1 VQASREEKVYKL
13 KKALYSLHQTPRGW
27 NQKIDASLVSLGFQR
42 CPSDP
47 AIYCRGEKNGSRLI
61 LRVYVDDLLI
71 TGSSVLEIQKFK
83 KQMEK
88 LFKMSDLGVLHYYLG
103 IEVKKKDGGLILTQ
117 SNYAQR
123 ILEKAGMEGRNPCR
137 IPMEPKMKLSK
148 ESSSPL
154 VDATFYR
161 SVVGSLRYFV
171 NTRPD
176 IAFVVDFVSRFIQ
189 EPYSCRYPIDRVPLS
204 TGFKTR

>member
-1 VQASREEKVYKL
+1 
-13 KKALYSLHQTPRGW
+13 
-27 NQKIDASLVSLGFQR
+27 
-42 CPSDP
+42 
-47 AIYCRGEKNGSRLI
+47 
-61 LRVYVDDLLI
+61 
-71 TGSSVLEIQKFK
+71 
-83 KQMEK
+83 MEK

-189 EPYSCRYPIDRVPLS
+189 EPYSCWYPIDRVPLS
-204 TGFKTR
+204 TGFKTRQIVGRASMRYHMPYSSRPCPPTEIGSGTAMCPMTLDLASRLRWTPVLPRVIWIRTSPPS